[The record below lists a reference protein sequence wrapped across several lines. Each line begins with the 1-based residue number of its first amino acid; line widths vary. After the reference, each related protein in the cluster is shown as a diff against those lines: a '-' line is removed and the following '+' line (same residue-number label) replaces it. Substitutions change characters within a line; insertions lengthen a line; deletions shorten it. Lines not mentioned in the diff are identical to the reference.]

1 MSKNLEEAWV
11 DFDEEFLLDEL
22 NRRLD
27 QGEEPIEL
35 VRKLQKGMA
44 LIGEKF
50 NTGQYFLSE
59 LLMSGDLFTK
69 AMDILEP
76 KLAGVTQETL
86 GKIVIGTPKGDI
98 HDIGKNIFCVVA
110 KGMGFEVH
118 DLGVDVPVSR
128 FVEAVEEIKPEI
140 LGFSALLTTAFEP
153 MKEVM
158 DQIEAKGLRENM
170 KVIVGGGVITETVR
184 KYIGAD
190 GHTTDAIDGLNQC
203 KKLLG
208 H

>member
-1 MSKNLEEAWV
+1 MSKTLEEALV

-27 QGEEPIEL
+27 QGEEPMEL

-69 AMDILEP
+69 AMEILEP
-76 KLAGVTQETL
+76 RLTGVARETI

-118 DLGVDVPVSR
+118 DLGVDVPVGR
-128 FVEAVEEIKPEI
+128 FV
-140 LGFSALLTTAFEP
+140 
-153 MKEVM
+153 
-158 DQIEAKGLRENM
+158 D
-170 KVIVGGGVITETVR
+170 
-184 KYIGAD
+184 AD
-190 GHTTDAIDGLNQC
+190 LCEQN
-203 KKLLG
+203 
-208 H
+208 